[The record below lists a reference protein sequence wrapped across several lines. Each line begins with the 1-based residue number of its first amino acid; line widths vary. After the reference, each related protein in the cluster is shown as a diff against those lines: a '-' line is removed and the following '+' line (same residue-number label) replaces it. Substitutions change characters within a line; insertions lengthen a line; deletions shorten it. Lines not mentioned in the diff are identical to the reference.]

1 MPLEGFDQGDYSS
14 ASPPGSDTSLTSLLG
29 VEKYVQNGDSFERHW
44 VPDVQNI
51 FRTAPADLL
60 TKQLP
65 DIMKT
70 FSKFADDAP
79 LKSELLKVIPD
90 IAAQAIE
97 NSQRVEA
104 LKDVLGEYLLPL
116 VLRNLG
122 CSDTGYHKIAQATL
136 VQLLQRGY
144 VTRVQAEIKICP
156 SILALTSMENQMDV
170 NTSAVSLMSKL
181 APLLGKD
188 ITERILLKR
197 FTELCSSSLFYV
209 RKQAASHCG
218 YFCTII
224 GKEEFEKT
232 LLPCFL
238 AQCQDEIWGVRK
250 SCAEVI
256 MFLSSV
262 CPAELRRTLLA
273 DAVAKLL
280 HDECR
285 WVRMAAFQTLGGFIA
300 TFAEPPLTSIDLN
313 ANGDLVLVNKDG
325 NEFRSA
331 GIEGVSSSGSLSAKE
346 LYTLFEKGPHLN
358 EASTE
363 GTDLRNLDL
372 YYMFNDDNSESNVG
386 SCVEVETTPL
396 SGVEVDKNEVK
407 TGSSSN
413 ADPVK
418 HEDDLLSYNEYYY
431 WHLSPPEVD
440 VRDLLDDAD
449 GSLDDSVEDLVT
461 NHLEE
466 MYAGIKLDSPKG
478 DIDETQPIIEISSDN
493 KGDNLDLKSEFSRT
507 PKPLYRIVE
516 IFPPLRFPKCSSI
529 DISAN
534 ITDATKVTEPPQ
546 KIVPHCLVEDFVWMA
561 RGNNSTNSDMFPDMS
576 HHCAYALPAV
586 VLTLGR
592 DNWHLL
598 RDAMNILAKHT
609 SYKIRRIVASS
620 LHEVAVILGPE
631 LASTDLSPLFE
642 EFLKDLDEVRIG
654 VLNNLFLFMQL
665 INVEKRTVFL
675 PKLDEFL
682 RVDNVCNWR
691 FQEQLAEQLTQCV
704 QLFRPADVVKY
715 IGFYAQAL
723 MFYNV
728 AAVRQ
733 ASLLLVTE
741 IVKHISKDHGLTSS
755 YLSEIAERFAHSKKW
770 KPRQTFAILCAEI
783 LKKEAME
790 PEEFGIVMLPHLL
803 DLSWDPVP
811 NIRLVVADCVVNC
824 VVKTRYF
831 VEPENEHVESLNNV
845 LRRLQADKDRDVRM
859 FAECPTF

>member
-1 MPLEGFDQGDYSS
+1 MAGADVSLTYDELLDDLTDEGFDQGDYSS

-70 FSKFADDAP
+70 FSKFADEAP

-122 CSDTGYHKIAQATL
+122 CSDTGYDKIAQATL

-156 SILALTSMENQMDV
+156 SILALTNMENQMDV

-238 AQCQDEIWGVRK
+238 SLCQDEIWGVRK

-262 CPAELRRTLLA
+262 CPAELRKTLLA
-273 DAVAKLL
+273 GAVAKLL

-358 EASTE
+358 EASAE
-363 GTDLRNLDL
+363 ATDLRNLDI
-372 YYMFNDDNSESNVG
+372 YYMFNDDNSESNVE
-386 SCVEVETTPL
+386 SCVEVESTPL
-396 SGVEVDKNEVK
+396 SGVETDKSEVN
-407 TGSSSN
+407 T
-413 ADPVK
+413 DPVK
-418 HEDDLLSYNEYYY
+418 M
-431 WHLSPPEVD
+431 
-440 VRDLLDDAD
+440 
-449 GSLDDSVEDLVT
+449 

-466 MYAGIKLDSPKG
+466 LYAGIKLDSPKA

-493 KGDNLDLKSEFSRT
+493 KGDNLDLKS
-507 PKPLYRIVE
+507 
-516 IFPPLRFPKCSSI
+516 SSI

-534 ITDATKVTEPPQ
+534 ITDATEVTEPPQ

-561 RGNNSTNSDMFPDMS
+561 RGNNSTSSDMFPDMS

-598 RDAMNILAKHT
+598 RDAMNVLAKHT

-665 INVEKRTVFL
+665 INAEKRTVFL

-733 ASLLLVTE
+733 ASLFLVTE

-770 KPRQTFAILCAEI
+770 KPRQTFAILCAEM

-790 PEEFGIVMLPHLL
+790 PEEFGTVMLPHLL

-824 VVKTRYF
+824 VVKTGYF
-831 VEPENEHVESLNNV
+831 VEPENEHIESLTNV

>member
-1 MPLEGFDQGDYSS
+1 
-14 ASPPGSDTSLTSLLG
+14 
-29 VEKYVQNGDSFERHW
+29 
-44 VPDVQNI
+44 
-51 FRTAPADLL
+51 
-60 TKQLP
+60 
-65 DIMKT
+65 MKT
-70 FSKFADDAP
+70 FSKFADEAP

-122 CSDTGYHKIAQATL
+122 CSDTGYDKIAQATL

-156 SILALTSMENQMDV
+156 SILALTNMENQMDV

-238 AQCQDEIWGVRK
+238 SLCQDEIWGVRK

-262 CPAELRRTLLA
+262 CPAELRKTLLA
-273 DAVAKLL
+273 GAVAKLL

-358 EASTE
+358 EASAE
-363 GTDLRNLDL
+363 ATDLRNLDI
-372 YYMFNDDNSESNVG
+372 YYMFNDDNSESNVE
-386 SCVEVETTPL
+386 SCVEVESTPL
-396 SGVEVDKNEVK
+396 SGVETDKSEVN
-407 TGSSSN
+407 T
-413 ADPVK
+413 DPVK

-449 GSLDDSVEDLVT
+449 GSLDDSIEDLVM

-466 MYAGIKLDSPKG
+466 LYAGIKLDSPKA

-493 KGDNLDLKSEFSRT
+493 KGDNLDLKS
-507 PKPLYRIVE
+507 
-516 IFPPLRFPKCSSI
+516 SSI

-534 ITDATKVTEPPQ
+534 ITDATEVTEPPQ

-561 RGNNSTNSDMFPDMS
+561 RGNNSTSSDMFPDMS

-598 RDAMNILAKHT
+598 RDAMNVLAKHT

-665 INVEKRTVFL
+665 INAEKRTVFL

-733 ASLLLVTE
+733 ASLFLVTE

-770 KPRQTFAILCAEI
+770 KPRQTFAILCAEM

-790 PEEFGIVMLPHLL
+790 PEEFGTVMLPHLL

-824 VVKTRYF
+824 VVKTGYF
-831 VEPENEHVESLNNV
+831 VEPENEHIESLTNV